1 MRLHVRLGEQAGR
14 HGASRRFIVEPEDQR
29 HGLRFGGAPPV
40 GDDEV
45 EHPVVPA
52 LVDAIDLQCGVVEV
66 HLTASA
72 DDADQ
77 AYELLQKYKEIADS
91 LAKNKIKFTYEFNPS
106 IHDRSIRCDN
116 GWSIFPG
123 RGFDIFQ
130 KPESKYELSEV
141 NQLRRKC
148 KETEII
154 FMREEQN

>member
-1 MRLHVRLGEQAGR
+1 MITLHIDEGETGYSFEKIFGPYIK
-14 HGASRRFIVEPEDQR
+14 GAKRIAIVDPYIRFEYQIRNFLAFANIIDTSR
-29 HGLRFGGAPPV
+29 
-40 GDDEV
+40 
-45 EHPVVPA
+45 
-52 LVDAIDLQCGVVEV
+52 GVVEV

-148 KETEII
+148 KESEIV
-154 FMREEQN
+154 FLREEQN